1 MGGMVLWPVC
11 SQTKKIN
18 TLKKLILPV
27 VYTLLCQALYTDC
40 RFYMWIKPKKYVK
53 V

>member
-18 TLKKLILPV
+18 ILKKLILPLGI
-27 VYTLLCQALYTDC
+27 YITLSNLVL
-40 RFYMWIKPKKYVK
+40 
-53 V
+53 